1 MLLPGGPGLPR
12 VRARSQRPQTECW
25 RELGPHHGG
34 PGAGTRPCPS
44 GSLPSSSQAGPPLR
58 SMLRHTNLAWRPPS
72 IPPPSNLLRSAAFR
86 VVLNLLSTCSSPELR
101 ASHKYCVGA
110 RGTTELGMGQPAGP
124 RRAQSEPDRNP
135 VVTQAEAH
143 LPDGLGAPH
152 RRAQLT
158 PAPCLNPQGR
168 ARGQLQARGCGVTP
182 APQADRHGAEPPQT
196 TPTLPAGPTPR
207 ATPRSPCAARHATH
221 RKARALGSCQTRS
234 NHKESTGNGLSPVL
248 TTRGRGCTNTRLT
261 SGTPRRAG
269 KTPGGFVVAS
279 PDSKQHQAPFQ
290 NDAEV
295 RAPLPAP
302 PTLPALPTPWR
313 TVPSAPG
320 TGWGLA
326 AEETQARLPCHQ
338 APRGKT
344 ARWRNRTRTSHV
356 KFI

>member
-152 RRAQLT
+152 RACTVNTCTMPKPAGEGTGAT
-158 PAPCLNPQGR
+158 PGQRL
-168 ARGQLQARGCGVTP
+168 RGHPSSPSRQARGG
-182 APQADRHGAEPPQT
+182 APSDHTHTTCRPHSQGNTTEPLRSSPRHPQEGT
-196 TPTLPAGPTPR
+196 SPGQLPNKEQSQGIHRQRPQPGPD
-207 ATPRSPCAARHATH
+207 H
-221 RKARALGSCQTRS
+221 
-234 NHKESTGNGLSPVL
+234 TGEGLH
-248 TTRGRGCTNTRLT
+248 
-261 SGTPRRAG
+261 
-269 KTPGGFVVAS
+269 
-279 PDSKQHQAPFQ
+279 QHQADFG
-290 NDAEV
+290 N
-295 RAPLPAP
+295 
-302 PTLPALPTPWR
+302 PT
-313 TVPSAPG
+313 
-320 TGWGLA
+320 
-326 AEETQARLPCHQ
+326 
-338 APRGKT
+338 
-344 ARWRNRTRTSHV
+344 
-356 KFI
+356 